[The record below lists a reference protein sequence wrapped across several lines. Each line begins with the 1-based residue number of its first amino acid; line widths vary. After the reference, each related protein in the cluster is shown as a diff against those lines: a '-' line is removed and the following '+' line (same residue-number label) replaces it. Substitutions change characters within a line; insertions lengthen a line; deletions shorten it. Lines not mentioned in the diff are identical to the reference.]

1 MGTDAEKE
9 ALKELLLE
17 PMQSTKAMA
26 SMFFPHHVYRPFCGL
41 HKQVFDIIDN
51 DNIRAAA
58 LACPRGFGKTTLT
71 SLVFPLRKALFQECK
86 YILLISSTF
95 KKAVG
100 DLKTLAAELETN
112 EMIRKVFGDMKGT
125 QWAEGSGE
133 LELSTGIKIEAKGA
147 GNQIRGL
154 KYRQYRPDLI
164 IVDDLEDPEE
174 VRNEERRKILKEWFF
189 ADLMNSIDLKR
200 TRIVVVGTVLHED
213 SLISNFLAEKEE
225 YEKVSMQLGE
235 SVNHTAVKDLFHAI
249 RLEAFDDNL
258 QSSWPEYISNEEIKS
273 KFRLYEQRGMLDVL
287 FREYRNL
294 PMSPVGALF
303 EKERM
308 QRYSENDTN
317 IRFKGMETVI
327 IYDPA
332 KTVNPTSDP
341 TAIVGVSLD
350 TKANKIYFR
359 DVVNK
364 RIHPDEAYREAC
376 DMADRLGTPNIGVE
390 VTSLN
395 EFITFP
401 LMNYIRTRNRF
412 YNVVELKARGKKEDR
427 IRALSPFYKMNA
439 VYHNEDIKIRGP
451 LESQLLSF
459 PRAKHDDVMDAFAY
473 VVEMYDLGER
483 FFTGAISDTDRDAIE
498 AEYRTLYDEQDTES
512 YMPVQFNHAP

>member
-1 MGTDAEKE
+1 MIAQEDKE
-9 ALKELLLE
+9 ALKELLIE
-17 PMQSTKAMA
+17 PMESTKAMA
-26 SMFFPHHVYRPFCGL
+26 HMFFPHHVYRPFCGL
-41 HKQVFDIIDN
+41 HDSLFDILDN
-51 DNIRAAA
+51 DDIRAAA

-71 SLVFPLRKALFQECK
+71 SLIFPLRKALFQECK

-112 EMIRKVFGDMKGT
+112 EMIRKVFGDMKGM

-174 VRNEERRKILKEWFF
+174 VRNEDRRKILKEWFF

-200 TRIVVVGTVLHED
+200 TRVVVVGTVLHED

-225 YEKVSMQLGE
+225 YEKISLTLGE
-235 SVNHTAVKDLFHAI
+235 TNSHAGIKELFYTL

-258 QSSWPEYISNEEIKS
+258 VSTWPEYISNAEIKS
-273 KFRLYEQRGMLDVL
+273 KFRIYEQRGMLDVL

-308 QRYSENDTN
+308 QRYSPHDST
-317 IRFKGMETVI
+317 IRFHEMETVV
-327 IYDPA
+327 IYDPS

-350 TKANKIYFR
+350 TKRNKIYFR
-359 DVVNK
+359 DCVNK

-376 DMADRLGTPNIGVE
+376 DMADRLGTPNIGYE

-401 LMNYIRTRNRF
+401 FMNYIRTRKRF
-412 YNVVELKARGKKEDR
+412 YNLVELKARGKKEDR
-427 IRALSPFYKMNA
+427 IRALSPFYKMGSM
-439 VYHNEDIKIRGP
+439 YHNEDINIRGA
-451 LESQLLSF
+451 LEAQLLSF
-459 PRAKHDDVMDAFAY
+459 PRSKHDDVMDAFAY

-483 FFTGAISDTDRDAIE
+483 FFTGHTTEDSKVIE
-498 AEYRTLYDEQDTES
+498 QEYEELYVDDYKTLR
-512 YMPVQFNHAP
+512 FGCAP